1 MVVTRCV
8 NEGRETRHVRNS
20 SILASPCVL
29 PMNTNW
35 CCSNVAASASAIA
48 AVASSTGGPGRLA
61 PDCAQAGTAQAR
73 RTAVHATDPVE
84 RSVMADRA
92 SARRR
97 LAPRTFPCPSRSTR
111 APSPARAAIAAGR
124 STASMPVSARP
135 GARMPDSTAARLF
148 DPEALAVAAQHAED
162 SHYRWLATS
171 DDPEAASLRAAL
183 ERCFRLAGAR
193 GGELR
198 KALQHERWGQHVG
211 AIGHL
216 LTLGL
221 LASQGWKV
229 ASEPDLEG
237 QSPDILAIQGDV
249 RALVEVRAITGAGSF
264 PWEQRRATGRGLTP
278 DAREALSQNVMLILQ
293 RKADIYRPLVR
304 KLAGPY
310 VIALYQDKDSEIS
323 GIARELLYGRTASL
337 EALEPRDPAG
347 GAFGDEYSDL
357 GHVSAV
363 MVFGRVDTPGGELLL
378 WAELLENPY
387 ATSPLPPT
395 ARFAG
400 LRRYALDPATTP
412 PRVRWRGL
420 RPPPF
425 GVGA

>member
-1 MVVTRCV
+1 MP
-8 NEGRETRHVRNS
+8 S
-20 SILASPCVL
+20 
-29 PMNTNW
+29 
-35 CCSNVAASASAIA
+35 
-48 AVASSTGGPGRLA
+48 
-61 PDCAQAGTAQAR
+61 
-73 RTAVHATDPVE
+73 DPV
-84 RSVMADRA
+84 
-92 SARRR
+92 
-97 LAPRTFPCPSRSTR
+97 
-111 APSPARAAIAAGR
+111 RAAPLFDADALTLAAGH
-124 STASMPVSARP
+124 ST
-135 GARMPDSTAARLF
+135 
-148 DPEALAVAAQHAED
+148 D
-162 SHYRWLATS
+162 SHFRWLATS
-171 DDPEAASLRAAL
+171 DDPEATALRAAL
-183 ERCFRLAGAR
+183 ERAFRLAGAR
-193 GGELR
+193 RLELR

-229 ASEPDLEG
+229 ASEPDLDG
-237 QSPDILAIQGDV
+237 QSPDILAVNGDA

-278 DAREALSQNVMLILQ
+278 NAREALSQNVMLILQ

-304 KLAGPY
+304 KLAIPY

-323 GIARELLYGRTASL
+323 SIARELLYGRTASL

-347 GAFGDEYSDL
+347 GAFGDEFSDL
-357 GHVSAV
+357 AHVSAV
-363 MVFGRVDTPGGELLL
+363 MVFGRVDTPGGELLMQG
-378 WAELLENPY
+378 EILENPY

-395 ARFAG
+395 ARFPG

-425 GVGA
+425 GLDGT